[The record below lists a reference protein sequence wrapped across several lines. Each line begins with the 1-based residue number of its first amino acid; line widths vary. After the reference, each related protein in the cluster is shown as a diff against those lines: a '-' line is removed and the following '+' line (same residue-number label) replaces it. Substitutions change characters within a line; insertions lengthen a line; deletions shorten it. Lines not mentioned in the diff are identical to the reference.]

1 MLYFYVAQLRSLT
14 AAAAEPLSGRQILDK
29 GRVTTV
35 KKNEFSIQDILRV
48 LLSNIVWLILAA
60 VIVGSIAWA
69 YTNYRIPKM
78 YRTEVSF
85 FADSITNRDVNG
97 DITTNELTSNRQL
110 AANCAY
116 ILQSNT
122 VMKMA
127 SEALKQQGINYS
139 YRHLRSM
146 LSVTTTNTSIFK
158 ATVSSTDKKNLPLIA
173 TTIAEQG
180 VIRMKQIVDNGNITI
195 VDPAEPPDGQYYPHP
210 VRNTAL
216 GAIIG
221 FAIAA
226 IFFLVRSLT
235 DTTVWNEDDL
245 SKQYDVPV
253 LGTIPLIVPTGRDS
267 GNTYSAGKE

>member
-1 MLYFYVAQLRSLT
+1 M
-14 AAAAEPLSGRQILDK
+14 
-29 GRVTTV
+29 

-146 LSVTTTNTSIFK
+146 LTVSTTNTSVFK

-253 LGTIPLIVPTGRDS
+253 LGTIPLIVSTGRDS

>member
-1 MLYFYVAQLRSLT
+1 M
-14 AAAAEPLSGRQILDK
+14 
-29 GRVTTV
+29 

-146 LSVTTTNTSIFK
+146 LSVTTTNTSVFK

-226 IFFLVRSLT
+226 IFFLVRTLT

-253 LGTIPLIVPTGRDS
+253 LGTIPLIVSTGRDI